1 MGEGSLEPGCRG
13 SSRSSAPGA
22 PLFGPQS
29 LLPDAEGVNAI
40 ALGSLT
46 TERYEVF
53 LSEQEPAEAQR
64 IAEEMRLLHP
74 IGRVGRPEEV
84 AAAVAYLLSDDAS
97 FINGATVP
105 VDGGR
110 SVLGRDPGS

>member
-1 MGEGSLEPGCRG
+1 
-13 SSRSSAPGA
+13 
-22 PLFGPQS
+22 
-29 LLPDAEGVNAI
+29 
-40 ALGSLT
+40 
-46 TERYEVF
+46 
-53 LSEQEPAEAQR
+53 
-64 IAEEMRLLHP
+64 MRLLHP

-110 SVLGRDPGS
+110 SVLGRDPEAHDPGS